1 MRQIQTGNTYAEND
15 GSASIPSEFSSTLK
29 DGRNQDLFFQLVS
42 SSKDFISLF
51 TLNGDLAFLN
61 SAGRKLIGIGS
72 YDEIEQLHTTQ
83 LFNPDQYQQLIKV
96 IIPTLE
102 SEGNWSGFITLRN
115 IHDLEDIPCHGD
127 FILMKN
133 SATGA
138 STYYAA
144 TLRDLRPEMD
154 TMRKLEE
161 SEKRFRNLVQQAPV
175 ATAIYVGHEMQIQ
188 WANDAMIALWGKDRS
203 VIGKTIR
210 QSLPELDGQ
219 PFNDLLDQVYTTGK
233 MYQATEDRCDLVVN
247 GQLQTFYFNFSY
259 KPLRDVD
266 GNVYGI
272 LNMAIDVT
280 EQVRT
285 RKKLEESE
293 RNFRNLIIQAPFGIC
308 LLTGDDMVVQIANDE
323 YLQLVARNKEEFIG
337 RPILGIQF
345 LKCAKTMNRYCRV

>member
-1 MRQIQTGNTYAEND
+1 MHHTPNGNTYAEKDNT
-15 GSASIPSEFSSTLK
+15 SSISSEISDTLNN
-29 DGRNQDLFFQLVS
+29 GRHQDIFFQLIS

-51 TLNGDLAFLN
+51 AINGNLAFLN
-61 SAGRKLIGIGS
+61 PAGRDLIGIDR
-72 YDEIEQLHTTQ
+72 YDEIEQFHTTQ
-83 LFNPDQYQQLIKV
+83 LFNGDQYLQLKNI
-96 IIPTLE
+96 IIPKLE

-115 IHDLEDIPCHGD
+115 VRGQESIPCHGD
-127 FILMKN
+127 FILMKD
-133 SATGA
+133 STTGT

-144 TLRDLRPEMD
+144 RLRDLRPEMD

-175 ATAIYVGHEMQIQ
+175 ATAIYVGREMQIQ

-233 MYQATEDRCDLVVN
+233 MYQATEDRGDLVVN

-259 KPLRDVD
+259 KPLRDVE

-285 RKKLEESE
+285 KKKLEESE
-293 RNFRNLIIQAPFGIC
+293 RNFRNLILQAPFGIC

-323 YLQLVARNKEEFIG
+323 YLQLAVS
-337 RPILGIQF
+337 
-345 LKCAKTMNRYCRV
+345 